1 MARMRSTTQ
10 TERRIRFRDRFGLLM
25 SDTVDALMGGLAGGA
40 AGLVAGPQAMIVGA
54 SLGFV
59 AGFACGHVA
68 NREQHE
74 REVRIQELD
83 DIDRDISF
91 HSMRTLPTMSAR
103 NF

>member
-10 TERRIRFRDRFGLLM
+10 TERRIRFRDGLGLVM
-25 SDTVDALMGGLAGGA
+25 SDMVDAIMGGLAGGA

-74 REVRIQELD
+74 REVHLQELD
-83 DIDRDISF
+83 DIDRDLSF
-91 HSMRTLPTMSAR
+91 HSLQTLPVMSAR